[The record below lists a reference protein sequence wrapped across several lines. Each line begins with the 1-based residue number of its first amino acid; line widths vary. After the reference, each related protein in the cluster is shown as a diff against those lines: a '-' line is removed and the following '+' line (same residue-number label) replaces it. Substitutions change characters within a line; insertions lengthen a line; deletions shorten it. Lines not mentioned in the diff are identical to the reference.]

1 MTVAVALARFVA
13 QHFQFIHTTQFLD
26 QTPLP
31 TCTLLFQEFSEWPC
45 AALVHF
51 CRLPHLHPITDSQR
65 SRGKVTS
72 ATLYTVIL
80 Q

>member
-51 CRLPHLHPITDSQR
+51 CRPPHLHPITDSQR